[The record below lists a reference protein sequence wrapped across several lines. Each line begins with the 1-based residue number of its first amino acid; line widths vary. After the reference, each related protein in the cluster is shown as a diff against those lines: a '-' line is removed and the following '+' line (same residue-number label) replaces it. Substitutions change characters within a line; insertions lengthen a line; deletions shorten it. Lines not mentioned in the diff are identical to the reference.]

1 MTQAI
6 DIKSRR
12 RSLLAERG
20 DEAREAA
27 QRELL
32 RETLIAKG
40 WHLTGTVA
48 RMSPC
53 PCSVMCGGTRARRR
67 IFTAPVIAHGRRMP
81 RPF

>member
-20 DEAREAA
+20 DEARESA

-40 WHLTGTVA
+40 WHLTRTAEALGMPGPSQVLRAIASLGLRSEYEHARGWVKVA
-48 RMSPC
+48 
-53 PCSVMCGGTRARRR
+53 V
-67 IFTAPVIAHGRRMP
+67 
-81 RPF
+81 